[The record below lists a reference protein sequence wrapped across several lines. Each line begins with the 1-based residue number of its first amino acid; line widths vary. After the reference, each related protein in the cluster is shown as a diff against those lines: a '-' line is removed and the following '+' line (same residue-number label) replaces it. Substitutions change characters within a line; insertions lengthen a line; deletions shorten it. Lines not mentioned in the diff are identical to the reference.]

1 MNHRESD
8 IDDPTM
14 NVTNTFDFIIV
25 GAGSAGCVL
34 ANHLSADRR
43 RTVLL
48 IEAGKMSHPLTPVP
62 ISFSRFI
69 DNPKVNW
76 CYGSEPEPVMAQRS
90 IPVPRGRILGGSS
103 AINGLVY
110 VRGQPLDYNTWAQLG
125 NRGWSF
131 DDVLPIFQRMENYEP
146 GADEWRRQGGPLHVS
161 EVADQNPLYDALIA
175 AGEEIGLPNNPDYNG
190 ADQTGLC
197 KTQTTIRDGKRMSAA
212 VAYLAPARSR
222 PNLTI
227 VAEALAHRLTLN
239 GKRCTGV
246 SYAVEGRTIDAQ
258 ARVEV
263 ILCCGSINSP
273 QLLELSGIGQPAL
286 LKSQGIEVRH
296 DLTGVGESLRDHIA
310 PRMGWTIKKRGVTF
324 NDRARGLGLLWQVAK
339 YAINKDGFLSLPSA
353 PLVAFI
359 KTHTDLESPDA
370 QLHLVPYAFS
380 PTTRKLLDE
389 PGMTITVYQLRPES
403 LGSIHIKSMD
413 PHEAP
418 AIRFNFLS
426 DPLDRQTLVDA
437 VRFTRRLMQAPAM
450 DQFRDIEF
458 KPGPDVQSD
467 DEIIEWIG
475 KTAETAYHPV
485 GTCRMGNDENAVV
498 NDQLQV
504 HGIEGLRIAD
514 GSIMPTLVS
523 GNTNAACIM
532 IGEKAADMIL
542 AEHK

>member
-1 MNHRESD
+1 MWPPAPKQRETA

-14 NVTNTFDFIIV
+14 SATNTFDFIIV

-43 RTVLL
+43 FTVLL
-48 IEAGKMSHPLTPVP
+48 VEAGKMSHPLTPVP
-62 ISFSRFI
+62 ISFSRLI

-90 IPVPRGRILGGSS
+90 IPVPRGRMLGGSS

-110 VRGQPLDYNTWAQLG
+110 VRGQPLDYNNWAKLG

-131 DDVLPIFQRMENYEP
+131 DDVLPIFQRMENYGP

-197 KTQTTIRDGKRMSAA
+197 KS
-212 VAYLAPARSR
+212 
-222 PNLTI
+222 
-227 VAEALAHRLTLN
+227 
-239 GKRCTGV
+239 
-246 SYAVEGRTIDAQ
+246 
-258 ARVEV
+258 VEV

-286 LKSQGIEVRH
+286 LKSQGIEVCH
-296 DLTGVGESLRDHIA
+296 SLPGVGESLRDHIA
-310 PRMGWTIKKRGVTF
+310 PRMGWTISKRGVSF
-324 NDRARGLGLLWQVAK
+324 NDRARGLGLLWQIAR
-339 YAINKDGFLSLPSA
+339 YAIKRDGFLSLPSA

-359 KTHTDLESPDA
+359 KTHADLVSPDA
-370 QLHLVPYAFS
+370 QLHLVPYTFS
-380 PTTRKLLDE
+380 PTTRRLLDE

-403 LGSIHIKSMD
+403 LGSIHIKSAD

-426 DPLDRQTLVDA
+426 NPLDRQTLVDA

-450 DQFRDIEF
+450 DQFRGIEF
-458 KPGPDVQSD
+458 KPGPDVRSD

-475 KTAETAYHPV
+475 KTAETAYHPI
-485 GTCRMGNDENAVV
+485 GTCRMGDDENAVV

-504 HGIEGLRIAD
+504 HGIEGLRVAD

-542 AEHK
+542 SEQR

>member
-1 MNHRESD
+1 MWPPAPKQRETA

-14 NVTNTFDFIIV
+14 SATNTFDFIIV

-43 RTVLL
+43 FTVLL
-48 IEAGKMSHPLTPVP
+48 VEAGKMSHPLTPVP
-62 ISFSRFI
+62 ISFSRLI

-90 IPVPRGRILGGSS
+90 IPVPRGRMLGGSS

-110 VRGQPLDYNTWAQLG
+110 VRGQPLDYNNWAKLG

-131 DDVLPIFQRMENYEP
+131 DDVLPIFQRMENYGP

-197 KTQTTIRDGKRMSAA
+197 KTQTTIRGGKRMSAA
-212 VAYLAPARSR
+212 VAYLEPARSR

-227 VAEALAHRLTLN
+227 ATKALAHRLRLN
-239 GKRCTGV
+239 GKRCTGI
-246 SYAVEGRTIDAQ
+246 SYAVDGRTIDAQ

-286 LKSQGIEVRH
+286 LKSQGIEVCH
-296 DLTGVGESLRDHIA
+296 SLPGVGESLRDHIA
-310 PRMGWTIKKRGVTF
+310 PRMG
-324 NDRARGLGLLWQVAK
+324 
-339 YAINKDGFLSLPSA
+339 
-353 PLVAFI
+353 
-359 KTHTDLESPDA
+359 SPDA
-370 QLHLVPYAFS
+370 QLHLVPYTFS
-380 PTTRKLLDE
+380 PTTRRLLDE

-403 LGSIHIKSMD
+403 LGSIHIKSAD

-426 DPLDRQTLVDA
+426 NPLDRQTLVDA

-450 DQFRDIEF
+450 DQFRGIEF
-458 KPGPDVQSD
+458 KPGPDVRSD

-475 KTAETAYHPV
+475 KTAETAYHPI
-485 GTCRMGNDENAVV
+485 GTCRMGDDENAVV

-504 HGIEGLRIAD
+504 HGIEGLRVAD

-542 AEHK
+542 SEQR